1 MRQEGWII
9 CPRLRKMSEERQ
21 ELNLG
26 PHFTAQSMFKMLQ
39 YDLYKLT
46 LYYNQLASAQ
56 THNSESQ
63 VL

>member
-1 MRQEGWII
+1 
-9 CPRLRKMSEERQ
+9 MSEERQ

-46 LYYNQLASAQ
+46 LYYKQLASAQ